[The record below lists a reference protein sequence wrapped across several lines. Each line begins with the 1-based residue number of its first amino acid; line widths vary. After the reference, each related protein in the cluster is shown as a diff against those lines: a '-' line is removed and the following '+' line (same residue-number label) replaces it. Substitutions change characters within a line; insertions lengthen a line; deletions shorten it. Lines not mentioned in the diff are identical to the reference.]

1 MDIEEFLKQEKPRG
15 KRSILEPFRE
25 KILTLKKER
34 YTDSQVKNWLASNG
48 ILISRQAIQQFIKK
62 NKEVKNREIE
72 TNTEPQNTGQT
83 TPQKTT
89 GEINETTQTNLPLT
103 GFHTVV
109 ANIAAQNSGSDP
121 RRND

>member
-1 MDIEEFLKQEKPRG
+1 MMKKIIRTATIPDSLNVFLKGQLAFLNTYYQVIAVSGNGED
-15 KRSILEPFRE
+15 LE
-25 KILTLKKER
+25 
-34 YTDSQVKNWLASNG
+34 
-48 ILISRQAIQQFIKK
+48 
-62 NKEVKNREIE
+62 EVKNREIE

-109 ANIAAQNSGSDP
+109 ANIAAQNSGSDT